1 MKHIRKVSARHGIR
15 ADAYADF
22 LNAVWQAW
30 LNFLYA
36 KKNVAGTPA

>member
-1 MKHIRKVSARHGIR
+1 MKHVRRVTRVRSLE

-30 LNFLYA
+30 LDFSYT
-36 KKNVAGTPA
+36 KKNETIPA